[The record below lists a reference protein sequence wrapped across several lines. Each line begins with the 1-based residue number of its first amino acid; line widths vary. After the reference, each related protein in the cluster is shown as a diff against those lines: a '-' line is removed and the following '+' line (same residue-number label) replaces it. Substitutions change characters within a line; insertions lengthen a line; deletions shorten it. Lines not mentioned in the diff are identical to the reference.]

1 MPSRRSDERTIDPSE
16 TGDALLKLEPSSHFA
31 SPAESFSSERPRMV
45 RLVRPGKMAST
56 FSVVGDGRRTESWD
70 KESREAAALPTG
82 SSLLKRSGDRS
93 EWAESSETLL
103 RKSAGRSAGDSWSG
117 GWKVTE
123 GSAVWLWVTSAN
135 S

>member
-1 MPSRRSDERTIDPSE
+1 
-16 TGDALLKLEPSSHFA
+16 
-31 SPAESFSSERPRMV
+31 MV
-45 RLVRPGKMAST
+45 RLVRPGQTAST
-56 FSVVGDGRRTESWD
+56 FSVVGDGRRTESWDCCWELSSWD